1 MSDFQDELKND
12 YGFENIVIIAVG
24 SSFFNTATTDN
35 FCANSNLPVVL
46 DNSPEFPIRAQFSPY
61 DEHKSLT
68 FIGYDGEFLANVSL
82 NSFDENTKSQIID
95 ILTNNYQNNII
106 GDINSDELVNVLD
119 VVLIVNLILSSS
131 FDTSADINEDN
142 VLDILDIV
150 NLINIIIN

>member
-1 MSDFQDELKND
+1 MYQ
-12 YGFENIVIIAVG
+12 
-24 SSFFNTATTDN
+24 
-35 FCANSNLPVVL
+35 
-46 DNSPEFPIRAQFSPY
+46 
-61 DEHKSLT
+61 
-68 FIGYDGEFLANVSL
+68 
-82 NSFDENTKSQIID
+82 NSFDQNTKSQIID